1 VPSFRKSKYCR
12 IRHLSVSR
20 ESKLDGTHGIT
31 PKGRACF
38 GNSSLLQN
46 SLEQY
51 VIRRIVDFALN
62 NQLLVLGFAALLFA
76 GGIAAFH
83 DLPIEAY
90 PDVADNYVEIITQW
104 PGISAEQIEQQV
116 TIPLEI
122 VMNGIPH
129 VVHLRSFS
137 LFGLSDIKL
146 IFDDESDNDWNRER
160 VLERLSQVTLPP
172 NVVPQMGTDWSP
184 VGQIYFFTLHSTNPA
199 YDPMELKSIEDWVI
213 EKSFKAVPNIVDV
226 ASFGG
231 PTREY
236 QVRVNPNKLVSY
248 GLSLA
253 QVEQQLTNNNA
264 NAGGSFIEA
273 GLQQIN
279 VRSIGL
285 VNRVQDIEQT
295 VIVTKNGTPIRVQDI
310 AVVSQGP
317 KIRLGQFAKAIHR
330 EDGKIIDN
338 DDVVSGIV
346 LLRKGAAADMA
357 LQGIHKKVEELNN
370 YILPRG
376 VKIVPFIDRSD
387 LVHFTSHTVLHNLT
401 EGMILVSIILFLFL
415 GNVRG
420 ALIVAATI
428 PFSLLFASICLDLRH
443 IPANLLSLGA
453 LDFGM
458 VVDGAVVM
466 VENIVRH
473 LSHQNGVKTAR
484 ERISEASHEVQR
496 PVFFAIAII
505 ITAYLP
511 IFTLQ
516 RVEGRLFHP
525 MAWTVAF
532 ALLGALLFS
541 ILIAPVL
548 ASFAF
553 QKGAK
558 EWHNPILHFVIERYR
573 IAVRWA
579 IRRRTITVGACV
591 LLVAIANY
599 LAFSGVIGSEFLPH
613 LDEGALWVRG
623 TLAPST
629 GPEEGIRA
637 ANQARIIFC
646 SFPEVPQCTSQ
657 VGRPDDGTDTTG
669 FFNTEFFVD
678 LKPKEVWR
686 PVFHENKDELIAAM
700 QRELDKI
707 PGVVWGFS
715 QPIEDNMEEAVSG
728 VKGALATKIYGDDLK
743 VLEEKGDEIVNIM
756 RHINGIE
763 DLGVFR
769 VLGQPNLNVTVDRAA
784 AARYQINVADV
795 QDAIQTA
802 VGGNALTQVLQ
813 GEARYDLTLR
823 YLPEYRDT
831 QEAIENIRL
840 LSASGERVSLQQLC
854 RMSVTDGASEIYR
867 EGNRRYVAIKYSVRG
882 RDLGSTVEEA
892 IKKVNQEVKLPSGYS
907 LDWEGEYESQKRANQ
922 RLLIVLPITI
932 LLIFVILYTMFKSFK
947 WALLILA
954 NIAIAPIGGLLALL
968 MTGTNFSVSSGV
980 GFLALFGV
988 SVQTGVIMLE
998 YINQLRARRYSIE
1011 DAAVEGA
1018 VLRLR
1023 PIMMTMLV
1031 ATLGLLPAA
1040 LSHAIGSD
1048 SQRPFAIVIVGGLIA
1063 ALVMSVFLLPTLYV
1077 WIASERDVL
1086 PTAEGTFE
1094 EGEHVD

>member
-1 VPSFRKSKYCR
+1 M
-12 IRHLSVSR
+12 
-20 ESKLDGTHGIT
+20 
-31 PKGRACF
+31 
-38 GNSSLLQN
+38 
-46 SLEQY
+46 
-51 VIRRIVDFALN
+51 IRRIVDFALN
-62 NQLLVLGFAALLFA
+62 NRLLVLALALILFAA
-76 GGIAAFH
+76 GIVSFER
-83 DLPIEAY
+83 LPIEAY

-122 VMNGIPH
+122 VMSGIPQ

-137 LFGLSDIKL
+137 LFGLSDLKL
-146 IFDDESDNDWNRER
+146 IFDDESDNAWNRER

-172 NVVPQMGTDWSP
+172 GVVPQMGTDWSP
-184 VGQIYFFTLHSTNPA
+184 VGQIYFFTLRSTNPA

-213 EKSFKAVPNIVDV
+213 EKNFKAVPNVVDV

-236 QVRVNPNKLVSY
+236 QVRVDPNKLVAY

-253 QVEQQLTNNNA
+253 QVEQQLTNNNV
-264 NAGGSFIEA
+264 NAGGSFIQA

-279 VRSIGL
+279 VRSVGL
-285 VNRVQDIEQT
+285 VNRVHDIEET
-295 VIVTKNGTPIRVQDI
+295 VILTKNGTPLRMKDI
-310 AVVSQGP
+310 AVVAQGP
-317 KIRLGQFAKAIHR
+317 KIRLGQFARAIHR
-330 EDGKIIDN
+330 EDGRIIDS

-346 LLRKGAAADMA
+346 LLRKGATGETA
-357 LQGIHKKVEELNN
+357 LEGIHKKVEELNN
-370 YILPRG
+370 HILPPG
-376 VKIVPFIDRSD
+376 VKVVPFIDRSD

-401 EGMILVSIILFLFL
+401 EGMILVSVILVLFL

-473 LSHQNGVKTAR
+473 LHRENGNTRTPAEK
-484 ERISEASHEVQR
+484 ISDASHEVQR
-496 PVFFAIAII
+496 PVFYAIGII

-532 ALLGALLFS
+532 ALLGALFFS
-541 ILIAPVL
+541 IVITPVL

-553 QKGAK
+553 AKGAH
-558 EWHNPILHFVIERYR
+558 EWRNPVMHFVTERYR
-573 IAVRWA
+573 TAVRWA
-579 IRRRTITVGACV
+579 IRRRALTVGAAV
-591 LLVAIANY
+591 LGVLVALY
-599 LAFSGVIGSEFLPH
+599 LALSGVIGSEFLPH

-629 GPEEGIRA
+629 GPDEGIRVS
-637 ANQARIIFC
+637 NQARIVLC

-669 FFNTEFFVD
+669 FFNTEYFVD
-678 LKPKEVWR
+678 LKPKQQWR

-700 QRELDKI
+700 SRELNKI

-728 VKGALATKIYGDDLK
+728 VKGELATKVYGDDLK
-743 VLEEKGDEIVNIM
+743 VLEEKADQIVTIL
-756 RHINGIE
+756 RGVRGIE
-763 DLGVFR
+763 DLGVLR
-769 VLGQPNLNVTVDRAA
+769 VLGQPNLNVTVDRDR
-784 AARYQINVADV
+784 AARYQINVSDV

-813 GEARYDLTLR
+813 GEARYDLVMR
-823 YLPEYRDT
+823 YLPQYRDT
-831 QEAIENIRL
+831 KEAIEKIRL
-840 LSASGERVSLQQLC
+840 LSPSGERVSLAQLC
-854 RMSVTDGASEIYR
+854 NIKLVDAGSEVYR
-867 EGNRRYVAIKYSVRG
+867 EGNRRYIAIKYSVRG

-892 IKKVNQEVKLPSGYS
+892 MKKINEQVKLPLGYRI
-907 LDWEGEYESQKRANQ
+907 DWEGEYESQKRANA

-932 LLIFVILYTMFKSFK
+932 FIIFIILYTMFKSFK

-968 MTGTNFSVSSGV
+968 ITGTNFSVSSGV

-988 SVQTGVIMLE
+988 CVQTGVIMLE
-998 YINQLRARRYSIE
+998 YINQLRVRRYSIE

-1063 ALVMSVFLLPTLYV
+1063 ALVMSIFLLPTLYV
-1077 WIASERDVL
+1077 WIAGDRDVL
-1086 PTAEGTFE
+1086 PAADGTFE
-1094 EGEHVD
+1094 EGEHID

>member
-1 VPSFRKSKYCR
+1 M
-12 IRHLSVSR
+12 
-20 ESKLDGTHGIT
+20 
-31 PKGRACF
+31 
-38 GNSSLLQN
+38 
-46 SLEQY
+46 
-51 VIRRIVDFALN
+51 IRRVVDFALN
-62 NQLLVLGFAALLFA
+62 NRLLVLGLAFILFVW
-76 GGIAAFH
+76 GIISFH
-83 DLPIEAY
+83 NLPIEAY

-116 TIPLEI
+116 TIPLET
-122 VMNGIPH
+122 VMNGIPG

-137 LFGLSDIKL
+137 LFGLSDLKL
-146 IFDDESDNDWNRER
+146 VFEDGTDNAWNRER
-160 VLERLSQVTLPP
+160 VLERLAQVILPP
-172 NVVPQMGTDWSP
+172 GVVPQMGTDWSP
-184 VGQIYFFTLHSTNPA
+184 VGQIYFFTLRSTNPR
-199 YDPMELKSIEDWVI
+199 YDAMELKYLEDWVV
-213 EKSFKAVPNIVDV
+213 EKNLKSVPDIVDV

-236 QVRVNPNKLVSY
+236 QVRLDPNKLIAY
-248 GLSLA
+248 GLSLT

-264 NAGGSFIEA
+264 NAGGSFIQE

-279 VRSIGL
+279 VREVGM
-285 VNRVQDIEQT
+285 VDHVHDIEQT
-295 VIVTKNGTPIRVQDI
+295 VVLSKAGTPLRVKDV

-317 KIRLGQFAKAIHR
+317 KIRLGQFARAFHR
-330 EDGKIIDN
+330 EVIHQENGKIVDN

-346 LLRKGAAADMA
+346 LLRKGAAADPA
-357 LQGIHKKVEELNN
+357 LKALHEKIQEMNDR
-370 YILPRG
+370 ILPPG

-401 EGMILVSIILFLFL
+401 EGMILVSIILIIFL
-415 GNVRG
+415 GNFRA
-420 ALIVAATI
+420 ALIVASTI
-428 PFSLLFASICLDLRH
+428 PFSLLFASICLDLKH
-443 IPANLLSLGA
+443 VPANLLSLGA

-466 VENIVRH
+466 IENIVRH
-473 LSHQNGVKTAR
+473 MSFANGTKTPI
-484 ERISEASHEVQR
+484 EKISDASHEVQR
-496 PVFFAIAII
+496 PVFYAIGII

-532 ALLGALLFS
+532 ALAGALLFS
-541 ILIAPVL
+541 ILIAPVV
-548 ASFAF
+548 ASYAFA
-553 QKGAK
+553 KGAK
-558 EWHNPILHFVIERYR
+558 EWHNPAMQFLTARYAIAIR
-573 IAVRWA
+573 WAVRH
-579 IRRRTITVGACV
+579 RMITVGVGVFGLCF
-591 LLVAIANY
+591 AIY
-599 LAFSGVIGSEFLPH
+599 LALGGVIGSEFLPH

-629 GPEEGIRA
+629 GPDEGIRV
-637 ANQARIIFC
+637 ANQSRIALC

-669 FFNTEFFVD
+669 FFNTEYFVD
-678 LKPKEVWR
+678 LKPREEWR
-686 PVFHENKDELIAAM
+686 QIFHEDKDELIAAM
-700 QRELDKI
+700 KRELDKI
-707 PGVVWGFS
+707 PGVEWGFS

-728 VKGALATKIYGDDLK
+728 VKGELATKIYGDDLK
-743 VLEEKGDEIVNIM
+743 TLEQRANQIVGIM
-756 RHINGIE
+756 RGVKGIE
-763 DLGVFR
+763 DLAVFR
-769 VLGQPNLNVTVDRAA
+769 VLGQPNLNVIVDRDA

-813 GEARYDLTLR
+813 GEARYDLVMR
-823 YLPEYRDT
+823 YLPQYRDT
-831 QEAIENIRL
+831 REAIEKIRL
-840 LSASGERVSLQQLC
+840 LSPTGERVSLAQLC
-854 RMSVTDGASEIYR
+854 KIQVADGGSEIYR
-867 EGNRRYVAIKYSVRG
+867 ETNERYIAVKYSVRG
-882 RDLGSTVEEA
+882 RDLGGAVEEA
-892 IKKVNQEVKLPSGYS
+892 IAKVDQQVKLPTGYHIK
-907 LDWEGEYESQKRANQ
+907 WEGEYQSKKRADE

-932 LLIFVILYTMFKSFK
+932 FMIFIILYMMFRSFK
-947 WALLILA
+947 WAFLILA
-954 NIAIAPIGGLLALL
+954 NVAMARFGGLLALL
-968 MTGTNFSVSSGV
+968 VTGTNFSVSSGV

-998 YINQLRARRYSIE
+998 YINQLRVRRYSVE

-1063 ALVMSVFLLPTLYV
+1063 DLVMSIFLLPTLYV
-1077 WIASERDVL
+1077 WMAGERDVL
-1086 PTAEGTFE
+1086 PAAEGQFA

>member
-1 VPSFRKSKYCR
+1 M
-12 IRHLSVSR
+12 
-20 ESKLDGTHGIT
+20 
-31 PKGRACF
+31 
-38 GNSSLLQN
+38 
-46 SLEQY
+46 
-51 VIRRIVDFALN
+51 IRRVVDFALGN
-62 NQLLVLGFAALLFA
+62 RLLVLAFALMLFA
-76 GGIAAFH
+76 GGIVAFR

-90 PDVADNYVEIITQW
+90 PDVADNYVEVITQW

-116 TIPLEI
+116 TIPLE
-122 VMNGIPH
+122 VAMNGIPQ

-137 LFGLSDIKL
+137 LFGLSDLKL

-160 VLERLSQVTLPP
+160 VLERLSQVTMPTG
-172 NVVPQMGTDWSP
+172 VVPQMGTDWSP
-184 VGQIYFFTLHSTNPA
+184 VGQIYFFTLRSTNPA
-199 YDPMELKSIEDWVI
+199 YDAMELKSIEDWVI
-213 EKSFKAVPNIVDV
+213 EKSFKAVPDIVDV

-236 QVRVNPNKLVSY
+236 QVRVDPNKLVAY

-253 QVEQQLTNNNA
+253 QVEQQLTNNNT
-264 NAGGSFIEA
+264 NAGGSFIEE

-279 VRSIGL
+279 VRSVGL
-285 VNRVQDIEQT
+285 IDRSQDIAQT
-295 VIVTKNGTPIRVQDI
+295 VILTKNGTPLRVKDI

-317 KIRLGQFAKAIHR
+317 KIRLGQFARAIHR
-330 EDGKIIDN
+330 EDGKIVDN

-346 LLRKGAAADMA
+346 LLRKGAAADTA

-370 YILPRG
+370 QILPPG
-376 VKIVPFIDRSD
+376 VKVVPFIDRSD

-401 EGMILVSIILFLFL
+401 EGMILVSIVLFLFL
-415 GNVRG
+415 GNIRG

-473 LSHQNGVKTAR
+473 LGQKNGNSKTPS
-484 ERISEASHEVQR
+484 EKISEASHEVQR
-496 PVFFAIAII
+496 PVFYAIAII

-553 QKGAK
+553 QKGAS
-558 EWHNPILHFVIERYR
+558 EWHNPVMSFVIERYR
-573 IAVRWA
+573 HAVRWA
-579 IRRRTITVGACV
+579 IRHRAITIGVVVFMVAVGV
-591 LLVAIANY
+591 Y
-599 LAFSGVIGSEFLPH
+599 LAFGGAIGSEFLPH

-629 GPEEGIRA
+629 GPDEGIRV
-637 ANQARIIFC
+637 ANQARIILC

-669 FFNTEFFVD
+669 FFNVEFFVD
-678 LKPKEVWR
+678 LKQKEDWR
-686 PVFHENKDELIAAM
+686 PVFHQDKEELIVAM
-700 QRELDKI
+700 NRELDRI
-707 PGVVWGFS
+707 PGIVWGFS

-743 VLEEKGDEIVNIM
+743 VLEAKSDEVVNIM
-756 RHINGIE
+756 RKIKGVE

-795 QDAIQTA
+795 QDAVQTA
-802 VGGNALTQVLQ
+802 VGGNALTQVLK

-823 YLPEYRDT
+823 YLPQYRNT
-831 QEAIENIRL
+831 EEAIENIRL
-840 LSASGERVSLQQLC
+840 LSPTGERVSLAQLC
-854 RMSVTDGASEIYR
+854 KISVTDGASEVYR

-892 IKKVNQEVKLPSGYS
+892 IKKVNDQVKLPTGYS
-907 LDWEGEYESQKRANQ
+907 LYWEGEYQSQKRANA

-932 LLIFVILYTMFKSFK
+932 LIIFILLYTMFKSFK
-947 WALLILA
+947 WAALIMA
-954 NIAIAPIGGLLALL
+954 NIAIAPIGGLLALWF
-968 MTGTNFSVSSGV
+968 TGTNFSVSSGV

-998 YINQLRARRYSIE
+998 YINQLRARRFTVE

-1063 ALVMSVFLLPTLYV
+1063 ALIMSVFLLPTLYV
-1077 WIASERDVL
+1077 WVARERDVL
-1086 PTAEGTFE
+1086 PLSEESFE
-1094 EGEHVD
+1094 IGEHVD

>member
-1 VPSFRKSKYCR
+1 M
-12 IRHLSVSR
+12 
-20 ESKLDGTHGIT
+20 
-31 PKGRACF
+31 
-38 GNSSLLQN
+38 
-46 SLEQY
+46 
-51 VIRRIVDFALN
+51 IRRVVDFALN
-62 NQLLVLGFAALLFA
+62 NRVMVLAFTLMLFA
-76 GGIAAFH
+76 GGIVAFRN
-83 DLPIEAY
+83 LPIEAY
-90 PDVADNYVEIITQW
+90 PDVADNYVEVITQW

-116 TIPLEI
+116 TIPLE
-122 VMNGIPH
+122 VALNGIPQT
-129 VVHLRSFS
+129 VHLRSFS

-146 IFDDESDNDWNRER
+146 IFDDGSDDNWNRER

-184 VGQIYFFTLHSTNPA
+184 VGQIYFFTLHSSNPA
-199 YDPMELKSIEDWVI
+199 YDPMELKSLEDWVV
-213 EKSFKAVPNIVDV
+213 EKNFKSIPDIVDV

-236 QVRVNPNKLVSY
+236 QVRVDPNKLIAY

-253 QVEQQLTNNNA
+253 QIEQQLTNNNT
-264 NAGGSFIEA
+264 NAGGSFIQE

-279 VRSIGL
+279 VRSVGL
-285 VNRVQDIEQT
+285 VDRSQDIAET
-295 VIVTKNGTPIRVQDI
+295 VVLARNGTPVRVKDV

-317 KIRLGQFAKAIHR
+317 KIRLGQFARAIHR

-346 LLRKGAAADMA
+346 LLRKGATAETA
-357 LQGIHKKVEELNN
+357 LEGIHRKVEELNHH
-370 YILPRG
+370 ILPPG
-376 VKIVPFIDRSD
+376 VTIVPFLDRSN
-387 LVHFTSHTVLHNLT
+387 LVHYTSHTVLHNLT
-401 EGMILVSIILFLFL
+401 EGMILVSVILLLFL

-420 ALIVAATI
+420 ALIVAITI
-428 PFSLLFASICLDLRH
+428 PFALLFASICLKMMH

-453 LDFGM
+453 LDFG
-458 VVDGAVVM
+458 VIVEGAVVL
-466 VENIVRH
+466 VENIVRQ
-473 LSHQNGVKTAR
+473 LSHSDGSKSSNEIIGF
-484 ERISEASHEVQR
+484 ASHEVQR
-496 PVFFAIAII
+496 PVFYAIV
-505 ITAYLP
+505 ITITSFLP

-541 ILIAPVL
+541 IVVAPVL

-553 QKGAK
+553 AKGTR
-558 EWHNPILHFVIERYR
+558 EWSNPVMTYVIEKYGV
-573 IAVRWA
+573 ALRWA
-579 IRRRTITVGACV
+579 IRRRAFTVGLCA
-591 LLVAIANY
+591 LLVAVAGY
-599 LAFSGVIGSEFLPH
+599 LAFSGAIGSEFLPH

-629 GPEEGIRA
+629 GPDEGIRV
-637 ANQARIIFC
+637 ANQARIVLC

-657 VGRPDDGTDTTG
+657 VGRPDDGTDNTG
-669 FFNTEFFVD
+669 FFNTEYFVD
-678 LKPKEVWR
+678 LKPKEQWR

-700 QRELDKI
+700 NRELDKI
-707 PGVVWGFS
+707 PGVSWGFS

-728 VKGALATKIYGDDLK
+728 VKGALATKIYGDKLQ
-743 VLEEKGDEIVNIM
+743 VLEEKSDEIVKIM
-756 RHINGIE
+756 SHIKGIE

-769 VLGQPNLNVTVDRAA
+769 VLGQPNLNVTVDREA

-795 QDAIQTA
+795 QDAVQTA
-802 VGGNALTQVLQ
+802 VGGNALTQVLKD
-813 GEARYDLTLR
+813 EARYDLTLR
-823 YLPEYRDT
+823 YLPKYRDT

-840 LSASGERVSLQQLC
+840 LAPSGERVSLAQLC
-854 RMSVTDGASEIYR
+854 KIKVTDGASEIYR

-892 IKKVNQEVKLPSGYS
+892 IKKVNDQVKLPTGYTI
-907 LDWEGEYESQKRANQ
+907 DWEGEYESQKRANA

-932 LLIFVILYTMFKSFK
+932 LIIFIILYTMFKSMK
-947 WALLILA
+947 WASLIMA
-954 NIAIAPIGGLLALL
+954 NIAIAPIGGLLALWF
-968 MTGTNFSVSSGV
+968 TGTNFSVSSGV

-1063 ALVMSVFLLPTLYV
+1063 ALIMSVFLLPTIYV
-1077 WIASERDVL
+1077 WVARERDVL
-1086 PTAEGTFE
+1086 PHSDEGFE
-1094 EGEHVD
+1094 VGEHVD